1 MITKILRQGRALNL
15 GAVEARMQRLYYFDN
30 IKIVLIIFVILI
42 HSGLA
47 YIPNAEGWTPSYPGP
62 LPFADVLVVGTV
74 EAVAGAFAMA
84 LFFFISAYLLVGSFD
99 RKGRAKFLKDRL
111 VRIGIPLVGSAVLWF
126 IVLAAVG
133 IGYVFAG
140 WLWFL
145 VYLLI
150 LDVAYSV
157 WRRFDVT
164 VRPVACPRAGTL
176 VLVALVLG
184 AANFVVRVWYPTDV
198 WVLWHVV
205 EPAHIPLY
213 ALFMIGG
220 ILAFRNGWLDTI
232 SASVLKVWG
241 PITVV
246 ALCGVPVFI
255 AVFGSSEVSGGFSTF
270 ALLSAFWE
278 AFLSVGICTCM
289 LLVFKLRWNVT
300 GRVKAALAKN
310 VYTVYLIQ
318 VPIILVLQGYFIQA
332 DPIKRPPL
340 LQFVFVAVFATV
352 FCFLISNYIVRKIPY
367 ADRVLF

>member
-1 MITKILRQGRALNL
+1 
-15 GAVEARMQRLYYFDN
+15 MQRLYYFDN

-47 YIPNAEGWTPSYPGP
+47 YIPNAEGWVPSYPGP
-62 LPFADVLVVGTV
+62 LPFADVLIVGTV

-126 IVLAAVG
+126 IVLAAAG
-133 IGYVFAG
+133 ISYVFPG

-150 LDVAYSV
+150 LAVAYSI

-164 VRPVACPRAGTL
+164 VCPVACPKAGIL

-184 AANFVVRVWYPTDV
+184 AANFVVRAWYPTDV

-213 ALFMIGG
+213 ALFMIGASSHSAMSG
-220 ILAFRNGWLDTI
+220 STRFRPLCSKCGGPSRWSP
-232 SASVLKVWG
+232 SAASPCLSQFSVHRKSQ
-241 PITVV
+241 VV
-246 ALCGVPVFI
+246 SPPSRF
-255 AVFGSSEVSGGFSTF
+255 SRHSGRRS
-270 ALLSAFWE
+270 
-278 AFLSVGICTCM
+278 
-289 LLVFKLRWNVT
+289 
-300 GRVKAALAKN
+300 
-310 VYTVYLIQ
+310 
-318 VPIILVLQGYFIQA
+318 
-332 DPIKRPPL
+332 
-340 LQFVFVAVFATV
+340 
-352 FCFLISNYIVRKIPY
+352 
-367 ADRVLF
+367 

>member
-1 MITKILRQGRALNL
+1 M
-15 GAVEARMQRLYYFDN
+15 
-30 IKIVLIIFVILI
+30 ILI

-47 YIPNAEGWTPSYPGP
+47 YIPNAEGWVPSYPGP
-62 LPFADVLVVGTV
+62 LPFADVLIVGTV

-126 IVLAAVG
+126 IVLAAAG
-133 IGYVFAG
+133 ISYVFPG

-150 LDVAYSV
+150 LAVAYSI

-164 VRPVACPRAGTL
+164 VCPVACPKAGSCGRGIQLMCGCCGTWS
-176 VLVALVLG
+176 
-184 AANFVVRVWYPTDV
+184 NRPTSTV
-198 WVLWHVV
+198 H
-205 EPAHIPLY
+205 

-220 ILAFRNGWLDTI
+220 ILAFRNEWLDSI
-232 SASVLKVWG
+232 SSSVLKVWVHF
-241 PITVV
+241 TVV
-246 ALCGVPVFI
+246 ALCSVPVFI
-255 AVFGSSEVSGGFSTF
+255 AVFGSSEVSGGFTAF

-278 AFLSVGICTCM
+278 AFLSIGICTCL
-289 LLVFKLRWNVT
+289 LLVFKHRWNVT

-318 VPIILVLQGYFIQA
+318 VPIILVLQGYFIRA

-340 LQFVFVAVFATV
+340 LQFVLIGVFATAI
-352 FCFLISNYIVRKIPY
+352 CFLVSNYIVRKIPY